1 MERVSLPLYKVLC
14 GMGGVKILKFN
25 IGTKT
30 SKTIAFQ
37 TSATSKRIKIEE
49 LDVLQ
54 QSE

>member
-1 MERVSLPLYKVLC
+1 MEKDSLHLYKVLC

-30 SKTIAFQ
+30 PKTITFQ
-37 TSATSKRIKIEE
+37 TGATSKRIKIEE